1 MCITVKC
8 VNQGY
13 CGQILAGTPTAPF
26 SGALEFRLSGDE
38 FTESHQCGGF
48 KGKAFDVHRGAELLL
63 YGQRP
68 QRRWGRLR
76 RPAAKGALRLVM
88 QGVVDWQA
96 GDELL
101 IASSP
106 ASPLHL
112 PCISL
117 HLTCISAASRQAGDE
132 LLIAS
137 SATRSDLPP
146 SPTLLPPSPALSDPP
161 RC

>member
-1 MCITVKC
+1 MPLDCRC

-63 YGQRP
+63 YAQRP

-101 IASSP
+101 IASS
-106 ASPLHL
+106 
-112 PCISL
+112 
-117 HLTCISAASRQAGDE
+117 
-132 LLIAS
+132 
-137 SATRSDLPP
+137 ATRCDLPP
-146 SPTLLPPSPALSDPP
+146 SPTFFFLLPPSPSFSSPL
-161 RC
+161 